1 MRDEPKDI
9 NEYIDE
15 LSVLCGI
22 VPEYYDIKGNL
33 RKTSH
38 DTKRAILSSIGID
51 IESIDSIKGEL
62 RRRRLGPWL
71 NIIEPVYVLSVNEK
85 PLRIPLYIPI
95 EDGREGVS
103 VDISISGEDNRD
115 KREFRFVC
123 KDIIEE
129 LSIDGKRY
137 VRTEFVDN
145 HDYTPGYYDVEI
157 VLHHYD
163 SNLDDLKKDSR
174 LILSPD
180 SAYLPDGLRKYLGL
194 SVNLYSLR
202 SKRNMGVG
210 DFGDLEILIKWFS
223 AMGGHL
229 IGINPLHAITNKMP
243 FGISP
248 YSPLSR
254 LYKNFIYLDMDRI
267 GAEKDTSADVR
278 KLRRSRLIDYE
289 GVASLKLRILKK
301 SFERFLKEHYER
313 ASDLYKDFKGF
324 LNEEG
329 RLLELFATYMALSE
343 RFGSFDWQSWPGDYQ
358 EPDSETVK
366 AFMRDSGRDILF
378 YQYIQ
383 WLLERQHCDVC
394 KIASEGGMPIGLY
407 QDLAIGTIRGSSD
420 VWCNRSLYALGMDV
434 GAPPDDFSPDGQNWG
449 FPPLIPERLRDSGYD
464 LYIQTLRKNMR
475 HAGALRIDHAFGI
488 FRLFWIPGGMSPGVG
503 AYVRYPHEDILR
515 IIALESVRNKTIIV
529 AEDLGTI
536 GENVRESLS
545 RFGMLSYRL
554 FYFERKYPDPDFLP
568 PYNYPEIAL
577 SAVTTHDLPTL
588 YGYWIGRDIEERYRT
603 SKKKLDTPL
612 RLGKYP
618 DNEIWRREIEERKR
632 DRYLIIE
639 AMKKEGLLPA
649 DFEIPDQM
657 TERLCLAIY
666 RYLMKTPSKIVLISL
681 DDLLGRLNQQNMPGI
696 TEGYPN
702 WRQKIEVNIED
713 IIKED
718 SGPVKFIHSLVN
730 ALTDYAENC
739 INSPFNSISD

>member
-1 MRDEPKDI
+1 MRNELKGSIDE
-9 NEYIDE
+9 YMDE
-15 LSVLCGI
+15 LSLLCGI

-33 RKTSH
+33 HRTSH
-38 DTKRAILSSIGID
+38 DTKRAILSSMGID
-51 IESIDSIKGEL
+51 IDSLDSLKREL
-62 RRRRLGPWL
+62 RKRRLGPWL

-103 VDISISGEDNRD
+103 VDISISEDNRD

-137 VRTEFVDN
+137 IRTEFVDN

-163 SNLDDLKKDSR
+163 SNLDGLKRDSR

-180 SAYLPDGLRKYLGL
+180 SAYLPDGLKKYLGL

-202 SKRNMGVG
+202 SKRNMGIG
-210 DFGDLEILIKWFS
+210 DFGDLETLIKWFS

-267 GAEKDTSADVR
+267 GVEKDTGTVR
-278 KLRRSRLIDYE
+278 RLRRSRLIDYE
-289 GVASLKLRILKK
+289 GVASLKLGMIKK
-301 SFERFLKEHYER
+301 SFERFLKEDYEKGSELDR
-313 ASDLYKDFKGF
+313 DFKGY

-329 RLLELFATYMALSE
+329 RGLQLFATYMALSE
-343 RFGSFDWQSWPGDYQ
+343 RFGSSDWQSWPEDYQ
-358 EPDSETVK
+358 RPDSETVR
-366 AFMRDSGRDILF
+366 AFMKDSRRDILF

-383 WLLERQHCDVC
+383 WLVERQESGIC
-394 KIASEGGMPIGLY
+394 KVAREAGMPIGIY
-407 QDLAIGTIRGSSD
+407 HDLAIGAIRGSAD
-420 VWCNRSLYALGMDV
+420 VWSNRSLYALDMDV

-449 FPPLIPERLRDSGYD
+449 FPPIMPDKLRESGYEQF
-464 LYIQTLRKNMR
+464 IQTIRKNMKY
-475 HAGALRIDHAFGI
+475 AGALRIDHALGI
-488 FRLFWIPGGMSPGVG
+488 FRLFWIPKGMSPVDG
-503 AYVRYPHEDILR
+503 AYVRYPHEDLLR

-536 GENVRESLS
+536 GENVRESLR
-545 RFGMLSYRL
+545 RFRMLSYRL
-554 FYFERKYPDPDFLP
+554 FYFERRYPDPDFLP
-568 PYNYPEIAL
+568 PSDYPELAL

-588 YGYWIGRDIEERYRT
+588 YGYWIGRDIEER
-603 SKKKLDTPL
+603 K

-618 DNEIWRREIEERKR
+618 DDEVWKREIEERKR
-632 DRYLIIE
+632 DRSLIIE
-639 AMKKEGLLPA
+639 ALKREGLLSV
-649 DFEIPDQM
+649 DLEVPDQM
-657 TERLCLAIY
+657 TEGLCLAIY

-681 DDLLGRLNQQNMPGI
+681 DDMLGRLNQQNMPGI

-713 IIKED
+713 MIRMD

-730 ALTDYAENC
+730 TLTDYAEGG
-739 INSPFNSISD
+739 INSPVNGIPD